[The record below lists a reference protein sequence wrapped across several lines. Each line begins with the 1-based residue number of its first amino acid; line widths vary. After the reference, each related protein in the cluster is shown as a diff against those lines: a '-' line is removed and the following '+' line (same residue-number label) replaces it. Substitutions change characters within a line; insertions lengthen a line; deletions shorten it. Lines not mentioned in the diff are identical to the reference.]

1 MSDRSHPGRATLTS
15 RLLAL
20 FALVF
25 LVVLMGFSAVVT
37 NSVRTVLQR
46 QITADMAGQARVAA
60 VQLGDEGATEHGF
73 AVAAAARAR
82 LTVIDHEGRV
92 LFDSVEDADTMENHR
107 GRPEVEAALAGQ
119 EGTDF
124 RVSASTGIETFYVAV
139 PADDGRVVRFG
150 VTAEQLE
157 EALSEV
163 GRSVIAVAAV
173 AGAAGVGLVWMV
185 SRRFAVPILE
195 LTDLADRVAT
205 GTVIAQPRRSSLSEL
220 DRLGVAIG
228 RISSELGRRVT
239 ETEAERRTLEIVLAA
254 LPQGVILVAGD
265 DGVLYANPAALTMV
279 GPLPERIMSVT
290 PRVLPRCIREARLS
304 GQSQEGQFEQGSPAR
319 IMSVVATKLPD
330 DERVLVVVSD
340 ITERRR
346 VEAMRRDF
354 VADASH
360 ELKTPV
366 AAVLA
371 SAEALQLALERDPA
385 KAAEFGERVESSAK
399 QLATIVADLLD
410 LSRLEASEREFAP
423 VDVGALVEAEMA
435 KVRGR
440 AAEAGIELR
449 SDLAE
454 ATVTGSEADLSLAL
468 RNLLD
473 NALRY
478 TDVGGTITVSVRAGD
493 RLVTISVE
501 DTGAGIPSRALGRV
515 FERFYRVDEARS
527 RATGGT
533 GLGLSIVRHVVERH
547 GGTVTVTSQL
557 GVGSRFSIELPVAE
571 DAEP

>member
-1 MSDRSHPGRATLTS
+1 VTDRLHPGRATLAS
-15 RLLAL
+15 RLLSL

-25 LVVLMGFSAVVT
+25 LVVLMGFSGVVT
-37 NSVRTVLQR
+37 NSVRTVMER
-46 QITADMAGQARVAA
+46 QITLDMAGQARVAA
-60 VQLGDEGATEHGF
+60 VQLTDDRAAEHGF
-73 AVAAAARAR
+73 AIAAAARAR

-92 LFDSVEDADTMENHR
+92 VFDSVEDATTMENHR

-124 RVSASTGIETFYVAV
+124 RVSVSTGIETFYVAV
-139 PADDGRVVRFG
+139 PTEAGQVVRLG
-150 VTAEQLE
+150 VSAEQLE
-157 EALSEV
+157 VALSEV
-163 GRSVIAVAAV
+163 GRSVLAVAAV
-173 AGAAGVGLVWMV
+173 AGVAGVALVWAV

-205 GTVIAQPRRSSLSEL
+205 GKVVTESRRSSLAEL

-239 ETEAERRTLEIVLAA
+239 ETEAERRTLEVVLAA
-254 LPQGVILVAGD
+254 LPQGVVLVAGD
-265 DGVLYANPAALTMV
+265 DRVLYANPAALTMV

-304 GQSQEGQFEQGSPAR
+304 GQSQEGQFERGSPAR

-330 DERVLVVVSD
+330 DERVLVVIAD

-346 VEAMRRDF
+346 IEAMRRDF

-385 KAAEFGERVESSAK
+385 KAAEFGHRVEGSAR

-410 LSRLEASEREFAP
+410 LSRLESSEREFAP
-423 VDVGALVEAEMA
+423 VDIRALVEAELA

-440 AAEAGIELR
+440 AGEAGVALGADLADAVVDGSA
-449 SDLAE
+449 SDL
-454 ATVTGSEADLSLAL
+454 GLAV

-473 NALRY
+473 NAIRY
-478 TDVGGTITVSVRAGD
+478 TEAGGAITVSVRSDVG
-493 RLVTISVE
+493 RVEISVE
-501 DTGAGIPSRALGRV
+501 DTGAGIPSRSLGRV

-527 RATGGT
+527 RDTGGT
-533 GLGLSIVRHVVERH
+533 GLGLAIVRHVVERH

-557 GVGSRFSIELPVAE
+557 GVGSRFTIELPVAE
-571 DAEP
+571 PAER

>member
-1 MSDRSHPGRATLTS
+1 VSDPSRPGRATLTS
-15 RLLAL
+15 RLLSL

-25 LVVLMGFSAVVT
+25 LVVLVGFSAVVT
-37 NSVRTVLQR
+37 SSVRTVLQR
-46 QITADMAGQARVAA
+46 QITADMAGQARTAA
-60 VQLGDEGATEHGF
+60 VQLAGDRDDDHYF
-73 AVAAAARAR
+73 AIAAAARAR
-82 LTVIDHEGRV
+82 LTVIGPDGRV
-92 LFDSVEDADTMENHR
+92 VFDSVEDSNTMENHR

-124 RVSASTGIETFYVAV
+124 RVSVSTGIETFYVAV
-139 PADDGRVVRFG
+139 PSEDGRVVRLG

-157 EALSEV
+157 AALSEV
-163 GRSVIAVAAV
+163 GRSVLAVAAA
-173 AGAAGVGLVWMV
+173 AGAAGIALVWLV

-205 GTVIAQPRRSSLSEL
+205 GKVAAEPRRSSLAEL

-239 ETEAERRTLEIVLAA
+239 ATEAERRTLEVVLAA

-265 DGVLYANPAALTMV
+265 DAVLYANPAALTMV

-290 PRVLPRCIREARLS
+290 PRILPRCIRQARSS
-304 GQSQEGQFEQGSPAR
+304 GQSQEGQFERGSPPRA
-319 IMSVVATKLPD
+319 MSVVATKLPD
-330 DERVLVVVSD
+330 DERVLVVIAD

-346 VEAMRRDF
+346 IEAMRRDF

-385 KAAEFGERVESSAK
+385 KAAEFGERVESSAR

-410 LSRLEASEREFAP
+410 LSRLEASDRESAS
-423 VDVGALVEAEMA
+423 VDVRAVVEAELA
-435 KVRGR
+435 KVRDR
-440 AAEAGIELR
+440 AGEAGIELQA
-449 SDLAE
+449 DLAE
-454 ATVTGSEADLSLAL
+454 AIVDGSASDLGLAV

-478 TDVGGTITVSVRAGD
+478 TDAGGTITVSVSADD
-493 RLVTISVE
+493 RLVTVSVE

-527 RATGGT
+527 RDTGGT

-557 GVGSRFSIELPVAE
+557 GAGSRFTVELPAAGNAE
-571 DAEP
+571 R